1 VNKFNF
7 IILAVLV
14 FTITVMS
21 GCSLITTNE
30 KKYMAQTVAVAESKD
45 GKYEVKVSMEEFSM
59 YYANYASN
67 YIQNGMS
74 DKQVVEQIVDMIIN
88 RKLFVDYLKDYE
100 LDNEKIYTLTNKD
113 INDCWTEVY
122 KYVYEQLDSYEVE
135 IYNDWGL
142 ELNEEEKTE
151 EETSKFVGRE
161 DYEHTYVLNNG
172 VLTKVE
178 NENSED
184 EDVALN
190 PNPFKQYFWQDS
202 ESEVKGYTTTGAVKT
217 KLTEYSDGIR
227 EEEMKRFVKALTK
240 SESYKKEKDTSP
252 WAVFERELNRV
263 YKIQEDNKY
272 IQKYEEFFNE
282 SYQMNSNDIL
292 SLYES
297 TILGQM
303 EKYATA
309 SAYNDAM
316 KADNSTVYY
325 HPTQGWFYVSHLL
338 IGFDDEQKALIE
350 EWEAQVKKGIIT
362 EEEKEANIAT
372 LRLQLKATARDSE
385 GKNTS
390 VVKSASQILTE
401 VNNAVSIYGNDVDGR
416 VNAFTDLIF
425 KYTSESSFLTR
436 DFDYAIPVDKAY
448 DSMVEEFAT
457 ASRELYE
464 NGLGSVSGLV
474 YTEYGAHIIMFTGL
488 PANANLSGQNV
499 TLEQLWGTKLKTSS
513 DKNMLDLFA
522 EKVTKN
528 DYATQQNKIIDQL
541 RADMHISYSK
551 TKLKKFL

>member
-1 VNKFNF
+1 MNKFNF

-151 EETSKFVGRE
+151 EETSEFVGRE

-464 NGLGSVSGLV
+464 SGLGSVSGLV

-541 RADMHISYSK
+541 RADMNISYSK

>member
-1 VNKFNF
+1 MNKFNY
-7 IILAVLV
+7 IILAVLF

-30 KKYMAQTVAVAESKD
+30 KKYMAQTVAIAESKD

-59 YYANYASN
+59 YYSNYASS
-67 YIQNGMS
+67 YMQNGMS
-74 DKQVVEQIVDMIIN
+74 KKQVVQQIVDMIIN
-88 RKLFVDYLKDYE
+88 RKLFIDYLKDYE
-100 LDNEKIYTLTNKD
+100 LDNEKIYTLTNKE
-113 INDCWTEVY
+113 INECWTEVY

-142 ELNEEEKTE
+142 ELNEDEKTE
-151 EETSKFVGRE
+151 EEKSEFIGRTE
-161 DYEHTYVLNNG
+161 YEHTYVLKNG
-172 VLTKVE
+172 VLTKNEKE
-178 NENSED
+178 NGED
-184 EDVALN
+184 ENQTLN
-190 PNPFKQYFWQDS
+190 PNPFKQYFWQEN
-202 ESEVKGYTTTGAVKT
+202 ESEVKGYTKKGAIKT

-240 SESYKKEKDTSP
+240 AEEYKKEKDTSP
-252 WAVFERELNRV
+252 WAVFEREIERV
-263 YKIQEDNKY
+263 YKIQEDNKF
-272 IQKYEEFFNE
+272 IQKYEQFFND
-282 SYQMNSNDIL
+282 SYQMNSNDIIA
-292 SLYES
+292 LYEN

-303 EKYATA
+303 ENYSTT

-338 IGFDDEQKALIE
+338 IGFDDNQKALIE
-350 EWEAQVKKGIIT
+350 EWETQVKKGIIT
-362 EEEKEANIAT
+362 EEEKQANIET

-390 VVKSASQILTE
+390 VTKSASQILTE
-401 VNNAVSIYGNDVDGR
+401 VNNAVSIYGNNVDEK
-416 VNAFTDLIF
+416 VNVFTDLIF
-425 KYTSESSFLTR
+425 KYTTESSFLTR

-448 DSMVEEFAT
+448 DSMVKEFAT

-464 NGLGSVSGLV
+464 KGLGSLSGLV
-474 YTEYGAHIIMFTGL
+474 YTEYGAHIIMFTGI

-541 RADMHISYSK
+541 RADMDISYSK

>member
-1 VNKFNF
+1 MNKFNF

-151 EETSKFVGRE
+151 EETSEFVGRE

-272 IQKYEEFFNE
+272 IKKYEEFFNE

-316 KADNSTVYY
+316 KADNSIVYY

-464 NGLGSVSGLV
+464 SGLGSVSGLV

-541 RADMHISYSK
+541 RADMNISYSK